1 MRQPGEL
8 FRAVADAV
16 QRVRRATCRALYRL
30 LTRRGLQTTAEALRK
45 TIVNMVRLGHLRVA
59 ETVRVHWSRRP
70 LNVYALPVASAEAAA
85 NPLNAVMACWSRQA
99 A

>member
-1 MRQPGEL
+1 MRKPGEL
-8 FRAVADAV
+8 FQAVAEAV

-59 ETVRVHWSRRP
+59 DTVRVHWSRRP
-70 LNVYALPVASAEAAA
+70 LNVYALPVVSAPVAD
-85 NPLNAVMACWSRQA
+85 PLSAVMRGWGRPA